1 MKTRIFKALNDA
13 TEEKFLRIVNK
24 IAVYDDNGK
33 QVDCQ
38 EIIPSQDGVDYYFPH
53 NPHDEYG
60 LFLGKVKDA
69 IETIR
74 NGYGDKINRGVTFPY
89 GVSVIRYINR
99 DIGDY
104 IRERTLRIYSDTKFA
119 YTIRIYSPSSTFFGS
134 VITRQ
139 GLICPLIGHDCE
151 SIKPYIFTTEN
162 EANDFVNTLKSRIN
176 DMNDD
181 YEMHGSYQRIVEDH
195 CFDKYHPNPM
205 DNINVLLFSI
215 WKKLRFGSMR
225 LKIIQWIV

>member
-1 MKTRIFKALNDA
+1 MMPLKKSFYVL
-13 TEEKFLRIVNK
+13 LK

-38 EIIPSQDGVDYYFPH
+38 EIIPSQDGVDYYFPC
-53 NPHDEYG
+53 NPHDEFG
-60 LFLGKVKDA
+60 LFLGRIKDA
-69 IETIR
+69 VEVLR
-74 NGYGDKINRGVTFPY
+74 NGYGDSIHKGDTYQYIL
-89 GVSVIRYINR
+89 SVVRYIDR
-99 DIGDY
+99 HFGEH
-104 IRERTLRIYSDTKFA
+104 IRSKFLSLYECAKFA
-119 YTIRIYSPSSTFFGS
+119 YTIRVYGPFSTFPGS

-181 YEMHGSYQRIVEDH
+181 YEMHGSFQRIAEDH
-195 CFDKYHPNPM
+195 CFDKYHQNPE
-205 DNINVLLFSI
+205 DIINVLLFNT
-215 WKKLRFGSMR
+215 WKKVRFGNMR
-225 LKIIQWIV
+225 LEVIQWIV